1 MEHDQQALYHIS
13 SESILSR
20 LAPELRGLTVICFDT
35 VDSTNDEAKR
45 RFRSGLKSEALFV
58 ADCQTNGRGRRGR
71 SFYSPSSTG
80 IYLSLL
86 YPLKAGQSDFLNYT
100 SKAAVAVCRALRR
113 VYSVSPMIKWV
124 NDILLDGKKIAG
136 ILAEF
141 VSDTDSGDTAVVTG
155 IGINLSTEI
164 FPDAI
169 SDTAGSV
176 GNSSVPR
183 EMIAAEITRELI
195 SLFSVS
201 DTSWLDEYRALSLV
215 IGRQI
220 AFERNGKIFTGKAVS
235 IDSEAA
241 LVVLRSDGVT
251 DVLNTGEITVRTV

>member
-1 MEHDQQALYHIS
+1 MELNQHALYHIS
-13 SESILSR
+13 SEVILSR
-20 LAPELRGLTVICFDT
+20 LEPELRDLNVFCFDT

-45 RFRSGLKSEALFV
+45 CFRRGLRSDALFV

-71 SFYSPSSTG
+71 SFYSPSATG

-86 YPLKAGQSDFLNYT
+86 YPLTDGRSDFLSFT
-100 SKAAVAVCRALRR
+100 SRAAVAVCRAVTS
-113 VYSVSPMIKWV
+113 VYSISPKIKWV

-141 VSDTDSGDTAVVTG
+141 VSDTDSGNAAVITG
-155 IGINLSTEI
+155 IGINLSTEV

-183 EMIAAEITRELI
+183 ELIVAEITRELI

-201 DTSWLDEYRALSLV
+201 DASWLDEYRALSVV

-220 AFERNGKIFTGKAVS
+220 TFERNGQVFTGKAVS
-235 IDSEAA
+235 IDSDAA
-241 LVVLRSDGVT
+241 LVVLRSDGET
-251 DVLNTGEITVRTV
+251 DVLNTGEITVRTL

>member
-1 MEHDQQALYHIS
+1 MELDQQALYHIS
-13 SESILSR
+13 SEGILSR
-20 LAPELRGLTVICFDT
+20 LDPEFCGLTVICFDT

-86 YPLKAGQSDFLNYT
+86 YPLKAEHSDFLNFT
-100 SKAAVAVCRALRR
+100 SKAAVAVCRALRS

-136 ILAEF
+136 ILCEF
-141 VSDTDSGDTAVVTG
+141 VTDAQCGDAAVVTG

-169 SDTAGSV
+169 SDTAGSI

-183 EMIAAEITRELI
+183 ETIVAEITRELI
-195 SLFSVS
+195 SIFSVS

-220 AFERNGKIFTGKAVS
+220 TFERNGQVFTGKAVS
-235 IDSEAA
+235 VDSEAA
-241 LVVLRSDGVT
+241 LVVLRSDGGT
-251 DVLNTGEITVRTV
+251 EILNSGEITVRTV

>member
-1 MEHDQQALYHIS
+1 MELDQQALYHIS
-13 SESILSR
+13 SEGILSR
-20 LAPELRGLTVICFDT
+20 LDPKFCGLNVFCFDT

-45 RFRSGLKSEALFV
+45 RFRNGLKSDSLFV

-86 YPLKAGQSDFLNYT
+86 YPLKAEHSDFLNFT
-100 SKAAVAVCRALRR
+100 SKAAVAVCRALRS

-136 ILAEF
+136 ILCEF
-141 VSDTDSGDTAVVTG
+141 VTDAQCEDAAVVTG

-169 SDTAGSV
+169 SDTAGSI

-183 EMIAAEITRELI
+183 ETIVAEITRELI

-220 AFERNGKIFTGKAVS
+220 TFERNGQVFTGKAVS
-235 IDSEAA
+235 VDSEAA
-241 LVVLRSDGVT
+241 LVVLRSDGGT
-251 DVLNTGEITVRTV
+251 EILNSGEITVRTV

>member
-1 MEHDQQALYHIS
+1 M
-13 SESILSR
+13 R
-20 LAPELRGLTVICFDT
+20 LNHEIRDLNVFCFDT
-35 VDSTNDEAKR
+35 VDSTSDEAKR
-45 RFRSGLKSEALFV
+45 RFREGLKCASLFV

-71 SFYSPSSTG
+71 SFYSPSATG

-113 VYSVSPMIKWV
+113 VYSVSPRIKWV

-141 VSDTDSGDTAVVTG
+141 VSDTGSGDTAVVTG

-176 GNSSVPR
+176 GNSSLPR
-183 EMIAAEITRELI
+183 EMIAAEITRELLN
-195 SLFSVS
+195 LFSDS
-201 DTSWLDEYRALSLV
+201 DASWLDEYRALSVV
-215 IGRQI
+215 IGHQI
-220 AFERNGKIFTGKAVS
+220 AFERNGQVFTGKALS
-235 IDSEAA
+235 IDSDAA
-241 LVVLRSDGVT
+241 LIVLRSDGMT